1 MTEAKNW
8 EDLPLV
14 LTVEETAQVLR
25 VTAKLITEMCRKG
38 ELPAVKVGRAWRIKR
53 DDVLAY
59 LQGSSEAPGE

>member
-1 MTEAKNW
+1 MTEAKKW

-59 LQGSSEAPGE
+59 LQGPSEGPGE